1 MEVPTIYK
9 ALYKAY
15 VREYDH
21 KIQPCMV
28 QYLHFRI
35 LEFPL
40 SGLEIPNLA
49 TIQYGYPK
57 NIEMCDTTCC
67 DINAVI
73 DWQQHVLFKYPKRYN
88 TLIIGMIGMTFQ
100 YYH

>member
-1 MEVPTIYK
+1 
-9 ALYKAY
+9 
-15 VREYDH
+15 
-21 KIQPCMV
+21 MV

-73 DWQQHVLFKYPKRYN
+73 DW
-88 TLIIGMIGMTFQ
+88 
-100 YYH
+100 